1 MTNTAGDADRF
12 AAAHEALKADKQI
25 QFDLT
30 SAPPPPQPPEWLRA
44 FFKWLEGVFEPVG
57 RFLQWIASL
66 MPDAPLARILL
77 WSLLAIAIAFTLW
90 TIYQRLRTGEWRVPR
105 FRSAPLPHEV
115 EEEQWA
121 PGDEPVRSWLR
132 EADELAGQGRFAE
145 AVHHLLFRSIEDIS
159 NRRPNAVRPALTS
172 REIGAAEIIPSQA
185 RGLFTGLVSLVER
198 SLFGGRAVS
207 RDDWTTARAAY
218 ADFALPQAWRA

>member
-12 AAAHEALKADKQI
+12 AAAHEALKADKTV

-30 SAPPPPQPPEWLRA
+30 SPPAPPQTPEWLRA
-44 FFKWLEGVFEPVG
+44 FLNWLGEMLEPVG
-57 RFLQWIASL
+57 RFFRWIGGF
-66 MPDAPLARILL
+66 MPDAPAARIML
-77 WSLLAIAIAFTLW
+77 WSLLAIAVAFILW
-90 TIYQRLRTGEWRVPR
+90 TIYLRLRTGEWRLPRIRRAPVPEM
-105 FRSAPLPHEV
+105 A
-115 EEEQWA
+115 EEEQWT
-121 PGDEPVRSWLR
+121 PGHEPVHSWLR

-172 REIGAAEIIPSQA
+172 REISAAEVIPNQA

-198 SLFGGRAVS
+198 SLFGGRPVGEE
-207 RDDWTTARAAY
+207 DWTTARAAY

>member
-12 AAAHEALKADKQI
+12 AAAHAALKADKSV
-25 QFDLT
+25 QFDFT
-30 SAPPPPQPPEWLRA
+30 RPPPDPVTPSWLKAFLEWLGDV
-44 FFKWLEGVFEPVG
+44 LEPVG
-57 RFLQWIASL
+57 RFFRWIGSF
-66 MPDAPLARILL
+66 MPDAPAAKILL
-77 WSLLAIAIAFTLW
+77 WTLLALAVGVTIW
-90 TIYQRLRTGEWRVPR
+90 TIYQRLRTGEWRLPK
-105 FRSAPLPHEV
+105 FRRAPMPEMAPD
-115 EEEQWA
+115 EDWA
-121 PGDEPVRSWLR
+121 PQDEPVRSWLR

-172 REIGAAEIIPSQA
+172 REISVAEVIPSQA

-198 SLFGGRAVS
+198 SLFGGRPVGA
-207 RDDWTTARAAY
+207 DDWASARAAY